1 MLCCS
6 VTKLCPTLCNPMDGS
21 MPSSSVLCYLLELAQ
36 IHVHWVRNACYLAIS
51 SSVTPFSFCLQSFP
65 AAESFPVSWLCAS
78 GDQSVGASAL
88 ASVLPMNIQGWFP
101 LGFTGLISLLSKGL
115 LRSWE
120 LFNFNLSVFKFLAFA
135 LLFRI
140 FLIPR
145 FSQWGTI
152 SCQSEWLLFKSLQAI
167 NAGEVVEKREPY
179 YTLVGMQTSI
189 STMDNWK

>member
-1 MLCCS
+1 MFTWLVFS
-6 VTKLCPTLCNPMDGS
+6 YQVMSDSLQPHGLQHARLSCPSLSPWICPNSCPLDRWWH
-21 MPSSSVLCYLLELAQ
+21 L
-36 IHVHWVRNACYLAIS
+36 IIS
-51 SSVTPFSFCLQSFP
+51 SSVTPFSYPQSFL
-65 AAESFPVSWLCAS
+65 ASGSFPMSWLFPSCGQSIGAWAWAS
-78 GDQSVGASAL
+78 
-88 ASVLPMNIQGWFP
+88 ASVLPMNIQRGFP
-101 LGFTGLISLLSKGL
+101 LWLTGLISLLSKGL

-167 NAGEVVEKREPY
+167 NAGEVVEKRELS
-179 YTLVGMQTSI
+179 YTVGG
-189 STMDNWK
+189 NAN